1 MVKCTINGV
10 NCDAVIDSGAVI
22 TIVRRGRLG
31 ETLPLSKLRVKG
43 VTSGTG
49 KLYGPKLMSYNFG
62 GLQLRFPTYE
72 GDIEDNCLIGNDFL
86 DYFDIAVE
94 SARRK
99 ITIRRLSPQELLDE
113 PNEVPC
119 TMVHSPSVGRFQAG
133 LVYYVARAHKN
144 LTLAPMTDI
153 KIQTIFKPDV
163 AQKGKMESSVHTN
176 KSNKTK
182 DSINNATNYLQSLPP
197 DEEKALKLGL
207 VSRPLT
213 TTNAS
218 LDPDV
223 LVMSGVIPCI
233 PAPLELHIFN
243 ASDHYVKIS
252 KSTVIAEVYLLDPTD
267 YNQPITEIKEYELP
281 QEGPAKV
288 QRSTVQNYP
297 EKSSFNRRV
306 LSIEVDYKIPEKAPI
321 TPFEPLPDD
330 LQDLVQRCKNL
341 NPDQIKQVEDLLRK
355 HHDVFA
361 KDNTTFGCCP
371 WVKFTIDTVQPDPD
385 FSPTEL
391 RKEQLLD
398 PDLMI
403 IVMAVEDN
411 KRPDFQ
417 EIVGCSPKTRS
428 LWLQFNSLIV
438 HNGLLYRKFEHPSGN
453 IELEKFQLILPSKF
467 IRKVVIEHHENP
479 ATGNH
484 FGAFKTYQSLK
495 KIFYWPGMHEDV
507 NAIISQCEKCAK
519 FKFHKRPKVPLKIF
533 REGVLHGKWHV
544 DICGPINPP
553 SKEGYTY
560 VLVAVEAFSGW
571 PFAIPLKTKSS
582 TEIAQVLIR
591 DVFSVFGSP
600 MAILSDQERCFT
612 SQLMQDIC
620 NIYGIQSSNI
630 SIAHPAAN
638 GKAEKW
644 VRTLKEHIAI
654 MIENDRK
661 NWPNTLPL
669 ICQAYRSMPH
679 TSTKFSPYEVIFGA
693 PMRTPLDLK
702 LGLPPTTNQ
711 EVNPDHY
718 PFWLRQTLS
727 NIHDQVREN
736 LQDSA
741 LRMKRHYD
749 LHASVAPFQVGQL
762 VWFYNRKRIKGKSP
776 KLDTPWEGPYKIV
789 KILNDCIAAIQ
800 SCHNSQ
806 LTRIVHMDKLASYSQ
821 PLDSVQAAWLTIVQ
835 SPWQQTTTSQSSI
848 HPLTLQVP
856 VEEIPLPPA

>member
-1 MVKCTINGV
+1 
-10 NCDAVIDSGAVI
+10 
-22 TIVRRGRLG
+22 
-31 ETLPLSKLRVKG
+31 
-43 VTSGTG
+43 
-49 KLYGPKLMSYNFG
+49 
-62 GLQLRFPTYE
+62 
-72 GDIEDNCLIGNDFL
+72 
-86 DYFDIAVE
+86 
-94 SARRK
+94 
-99 ITIRRLSPQELLDE
+99 
-113 PNEVPC
+113 
-119 TMVHSPSVGRFQAG
+119 
-133 LVYYVARAHKN
+133 
-144 LTLAPMTDI
+144 
-153 KIQTIFKPDV
+153 
-163 AQKGKMESSVHTN
+163 MESSVHTN

-297 EKSSFNRRV
+297 EKSSFNR
-306 LSIEVDYKIPEKAPI
+306 L
-321 TPFEPLPDD
+321 
-330 LQDLVQRCKNL
+330 
-341 NPDQIKQVEDLLRK
+341 
-355 HHDVFA
+355 
-361 KDNTTFGCCP
+361 
-371 WVKFTIDTVQPDPD
+371 QPDPD

-438 HNGLLYRKFEHPSGN
+438 HNGLLYRKAG
-453 IELEKFQLILPSKF
+453 L
-467 IRKVVIEHHENP
+467 
-479 ATGNH
+479 
-484 FGAFKTYQSLK
+484 
-495 KIFYWPGMHEDV
+495 
-507 NAIISQCEKCAK
+507 
-519 FKFHKRPKVPLKIF
+519 
-533 REGVLHGKWHV
+533 
-544 DICGPINPP
+544 
-553 SKEGYTY
+553 
-560 VLVAVEAFSGW
+560 LV
-571 PFAIPLKTKSS
+571 
-582 TEIAQVLIR
+582 
-591 DVFSVFGSP
+591 
-600 MAILSDQERCFT
+600 
-612 SQLMQDIC
+612 
-620 NIYGIQSSNI
+620 
-630 SIAHPAAN
+630 
-638 GKAEKW
+638 
-644 VRTLKEHIAI
+644 
-654 MIENDRK
+654 
-661 NWPNTLPL
+661 
-669 ICQAYRSMPH
+669 
-679 TSTKFSPYEVIFGA
+679 GA

>member
-1 MVKCTINGV
+1 MTGVFKLPVEQPIVDNKRIKLQPQRSGFGTAANNFLKIRSLIIFHCHDNDHQFSNVARNNGWSPERKRDELLNALSGKAVQFLQCMPHLRENSSFNELNETLRRTYGQTVTIWERLNQFQSLKQEDSESLQDFSRRVETSATLAYPTMPSSDLTQLKIQAFVQGLKSESMKSSLAFQTFPTLMAAMDAAIQGTTILSCGKTPVKRARQTKVEEREEKDEPATQAKVQMVFPSTSNNNSSGSSGPTNSTPSTSTEQPSGNYYRGRGRGRGRGFRGGRGRGGRGGWNNGNGNQWNSGNNSSMCPCGRRGHSPQNCWFKSQQQQNQQPAGMGFPMYPASILPRWSLLAEPTNGERRPVSAQAVYDTTGCTWHQRQRQRQWQWQRKLQTGKLEVAASSVVKTAADTSLRPQDFPTPGSPMVKCTINGV

-144 LTLAPMTDI
+144 LTLAPMADI

-371 WVKFTIDTVQPDPD
+371 WVKFTIDTGDHPPIKLQ
-385 FSPTEL
+385 
-391 RKEQLLD
+391 
-398 PDLMI
+398 
-403 IVMAVEDN
+403 A
-411 KRPDFQ
+411 RP
-417 EIVGCSPKTRS
+417 
-428 LWLQFNSLIV
+428 
-438 HNGLLYRKFEHPSGN
+438 
-453 IELEKFQLILPSKF
+453 
-467 IRKVVIEHHENP
+467 
-479 ATGNH
+479 
-484 FGAFKTYQSLK
+484 
-495 KIFYWPGMHEDV
+495 
-507 NAIISQCEKCAK
+507 
-519 FKFHKRPKVPLKIF
+519 
-533 REGVLHGKWHV
+533 
-544 DICGPINPP
+544 
-553 SKEGYTY
+553 
-560 VLVAVEAFSGW
+560 
-571 PFAIPLKTKSS
+571 IPLHYRQAVYETFLKYL
-582 TEIAQVLIR
+582 ECGA
-591 DVFSVFGSP
+591 
-600 MAILSDQERCFT
+600 
-612 SQLMQDIC
+612 
-620 NIYGIQSSNI
+620 
-630 SIAHPAAN
+630 
-638 GKAEKW
+638 
-644 VRTLKEHIAI
+644 VR
-654 MIENDRK
+654 
-661 NWPNTLPL
+661 P
-669 ICQAYRSMPH
+669 
-679 TSTKFSPYEVIFGA
+679 
-693 PMRTPLDLK
+693 
-702 LGLPPTTNQ
+702 
-711 EVNPDHY
+711 
-718 PFWLRQTLS
+718 
-727 NIHDQVREN
+727 
-736 LQDSA
+736 
-741 LRMKRHYD
+741 
-749 LHASVAPFQVGQL
+749 
-762 VWFYNRKRIKGKSP
+762 
-776 KLDTPWEGPYKIV
+776 
-789 KILNDCIAAIQ
+789 
-800 SCHNSQ
+800 
-806 LTRIVHMDKLASYSQ
+806 
-821 PLDSVQAAWLTIVQ
+821 
-835 SPWQQTTTSQSSI
+835 
-848 HPLTLQVP
+848 
-856 VEEIPLPPA
+856 